1 MEFQSSEMWTIPG
14 WVHVGV
20 TCQSNIHIPHIVT
33 RSLHLLWFSRH
44 CRSVAHDERAA
55 LAHQCSECCTSLH
68 VCQRGSEK
76 GINTCSGP
84 NVLEQRRQK
93 QDVISEISH
102 TLLCSTVLLLV
113 LLAARWWTFGV
124 STRVLGFFW
133 DSCDLSFS
141 YNSCFLF
148 GFFMVWIWNVVFLP
162 SIPGLFCP
170 IYLGFSFTSLDCMCV
185 YDLFLPLSCGFPVR
199 SLSVQG
205 LVCRF
210 FLWILT
216 FWTLPK

>member
-133 DSCDLSFS
+133 DS
-141 YNSCFLF
+141 YNSCFRF

-162 SIPGLFCP
+162 SIPGLFLSHLSW
-170 IYLGFSFTSLDCMCV
+170 IQLYLPWLHVCVRLIPPSVLWFPGALAVSSRISLPF
-185 YDLFLPLSCGFPVR
+185 LFMDTD
-199 SLSVQG
+199 
-205 LVCRF
+205 
-210 FLWILT
+210 FLD
-216 FWTLPK
+216 FA

>member
-1 MEFQSSEMWTIPG
+1 MNDTRLSSCGCHTSE
-14 WVHVGV
+14 
-20 TCQSNIHIPHIVT
+20 SLPHPSHCNKVA
-33 RSLHLLWFSRH
+33 SLVVVF
-44 CRSVAHDERAA
+44 
-55 LAHQCSECCTSLH
+55 TSLPIGSSQWESCSCTP
-68 VCQRGSEK
+68 VQRVLYFSACLSAGLGERHL
-76 GINTCSGP
+76 GRHTCSGP

-162 SIPGLFCP
+162 SIPALFCP

-199 SLSVQG
+199 SLSVEG